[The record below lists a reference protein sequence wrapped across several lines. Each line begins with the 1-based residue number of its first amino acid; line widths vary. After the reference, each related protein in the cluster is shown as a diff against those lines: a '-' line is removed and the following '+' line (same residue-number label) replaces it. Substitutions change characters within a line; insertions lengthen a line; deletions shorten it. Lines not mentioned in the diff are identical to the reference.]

1 MNQLDVSVKYEFPKG
16 FQPEIIKGL
25 GELVE
30 RNILTFDLGRK
41 MMAIRERDLSTEVT
55 SALNSTITEISQFM
69 FENQA
74 TLNSP
79 LPYVTASKQEVT
91 ELRRSVH
98 DTVYR
103 IVSYFR
109 DFDIALKLQLF
120 QLSKMPNFTTDANVT
135 HRSATGDEVD
145 SPEALIAKVAIS
157 NLQEI
162 QRYFESLERSKPLHT
177 LLDAVSVLEQVE
189 PTVSFGG
196 VKFEADTAVFRH
208 LDPVEF

>member
-1 MNQLDVSVKYEFPKG
+1 MNQLDVSVKYEFPRG
-16 FQPEIIKGL
+16 FQPEIVKGL

-30 RNILTFDLGRK
+30 RNILAFDLGRK
-41 MMAIRERDLSTEVT
+41 MLSIRERDLSTEVT
-55 SALNSTITEISQFM
+55 SALNSTITEIRQFM

-74 TLNSP
+74 TLESP
-79 LPYVTASKQEVT
+79 LPYVTASKKDVT
-91 ELRRSVH
+91 ELRRTVH

-103 IVSYFR
+103 IISYFR

-135 HRSATGDEVD
+135 HRSATGDEVS
-145 SPEALIAKVAIS
+145 SPEALVAQVAIS

-162 QRYFESLERSKPLHT
+162 QRYFESLEQSKPLKT
-177 LLDAVSVLEQVE
+177 LHDAVIALETIE

-208 LDPVEF
+208 LDPVAF

>member
-16 FQPEIIKGL
+16 FQPEIVKGL
-25 GELVE
+25 GELIE

-41 MMAIRERDLSTEVT
+41 MLSIRERDLSTEVT
-55 SALNSTITEISQFM
+55 SALNSTITEIRQFM

-74 TLNSP
+74 TLDSP
-79 LPYVTASKQEVT
+79 LPFVTSSKKDVT

-109 DFDIALKLQLF
+109 DFEVALKLQLF
-120 QLSKMPNFTTDANVT
+120 QLSNMPNFTTDANVT
-135 HRSATGDEVD
+135 HRSATGAEVD
-145 SPEALIAKVAIS
+145 SPEAMIAKVAIS
-157 NLQEI
+157 NLQEV
-162 QRYFESLERSKPLHT
+162 QRYFASLETSTAMKG
-177 LLDAVSVLEQVE
+177 LLDAVSILEVIE

-196 VKFEADTAVFRH
+196 IKFEADTAVFRQ
-208 LDPVEF
+208 LDVVAF